1 MRLAKVIGQV
11 VATVRS
17 ERLGMDKLALIKF
30 IDQDGNEE
38 SSVMV
43 AADRLGAGEG
53 EWVLVVSGSS
63 ARMSVDGTGQTPV
76 DLSIVGIIDEVT
88 GGTETWFKKYQ
99 RNY

>member
-17 ERLGMDKLALIKF
+17 ERLGMDKLALVKF
-30 IDQDGNEE
+30 IDQDGKEE
-38 SSVMV
+38 NSVMV

-53 EWVLVVSGSS
+53 EWVLVVGGSS

-88 GGTETWFKKYQ
+88 GGSTTWFQKYQ

>member
-17 ERLGMDKLALIKF
+17 ERLGMDKLALVKF
-30 IDQDGNEE
+30 IDQDGKEE
-38 SSVMV
+38 NSVMV

-53 EWVLVVSGSS
+53 EWVLVVGGSS

-88 GGTETWFKKYQ
+88 GGSTTWFQKYQ
-99 RNY
+99 RDY